1 MSGMGELHLEILT
14 ERMKREFKIEANI
27 GKPRVAFRETI
38 RKTTTAEGK
47 FIRQSGG
54 HGQYGHVIIEM
65 EPLKRGEGVQF
76 ENRIRGGSIPIEF
89 ISSVED
95 GVRGALKNGPKSGFP
110 VIDLLVRLIDGTYHD
125 VDSSKVSFEIA
136 GSMATRTAIDRC
148 SPVVLEP
155 VMKLEVVTPEDYL
168 GEVIGDLGRRRAGVE
183 SIDAQ
188 GDTQIV
194 KASLPLAESFG
205 YANDLRSITQGRAGY
220 SMEFEKYSEAPES
233 VVEAQA
239 T

>member
-14 ERMKREFKIEANI
+14 ERMKREFKVEANV
-27 GKPRVAFRETI
+27 GKPRVAFRETVKKSTI
-38 RKTTTAEGK
+38 AEGK
-47 FIRQSGG
+47 FVRQSGG

-65 EPLKRGEGVQF
+65 EPLKRGSGVQF
-76 ENRIRGGSIPIEF
+76 ENKIKGGAIPIEY

-95 GVRGALKNGPKSGFP
+95 GVRRALNNGPKSGFP
-110 VIDLLVRLIDGTYHD
+110 VIDLLIRLIDGTYHD
-125 VDSSKVSFEIA
+125 VDSSKMSFEIA
-136 GSMATRTAIDRC
+136 GSMAAKAAILRC
-148 SPVVLEP
+148 GPMVLEP
-155 VMKLEVVTPEDYL
+155 VMNLQVVTPEDYL

-188 GDTQIV
+188 GDTQVV

-220 SMEFEKYSEAPES
+220 SMEFANYLEAPES
-233 VVEAQA
+233 IVEAQA
-239 T
+239 V